1 MAKKPTTQNQTPR
14 RKATHAP
21 FPKNGDGVLTWAR
34 FYRQAWDV
42 YPVPVPPGQK
52 GPTLRGWQNLRLAD
66 GDLKRYFPNGSNIGL
81 LLGEPSGGLVDVDLD
96 APEACAVAAAFLPPT
111 DCVHGRPAKLR
122 SHFWYRCTPAPKTQ
136 KFIDPDGTVLLE
148 LRSTGGQTL
157 VPNSSHSE
165 ESLGWEGEGE
175 PALVDG
181 KELQRAGG
189 FGASAATLARHWP
202 RAKGSRQD
210 FALALAGFLLR
221 YGLDEDAAC
230 LLIQMAARGAGDEE
244 IFKRVRTVMDTARK
258 LKDGQP
264 TTGRPTIERLL
275 LGDGKKVVACLQK
288 WLALRGG
295 AREAPGG
302 ALYEIKDGRIIR
314 WRPTREGPV
323 AHPLTNNFACH
334 VTEELTLDDGVET
347 TTAFRIEGAT
357 DTGEPL
363 PPKTIPAA
371 QFGGMGWVTD
381 RWGLK
386 AIVAAG
392 PATKDYLRE
401 AIQVLSPKARR
412 RHVFTHTGWREMDG
426 EWVYLTSGG
435 AVGHEGFEVDLG
447 QELTRYSLPRE
458 PEDQAGAME
467 ESLKLLR
474 LAPLRIT
481 LPLWAVMFRAPL
493 ASIFPCDLS
502 LWLEGQT
509 GSLKSPLAALFLS
522 HFGDFERTHLP
533 GAWSSTANQLEK
545 RAFALKDLPF
555 VVDDFAPSG
564 NDRHKLEST
573 VARLLRSQGN
583 LAGRGRLRA
592 DLTDRPAYYPRGI
605 IISTGEGRPPGQSL
619 LARMLIVEVT
629 REDVNLK
636 ALTAVQRGDSRLPH
650 AMAGYVLWL
659 APQIPKLRK
668 KLAKVFEKARRKATA
683 RGRHLRIPEVI
694 AHLWLGMESG
704 FGYAEAVGACPH
716 AEAETLRAEGWEA
729 LTELAAV
736 QSKALEEERP
746 SVRFFQV
753 LANLLTQG
761 KATIF
766 PREQSEF
773 GNDYTGRAEF
783 LGWHDKD
790 ALYLLP
796 AASFRAVSRFWDES
810 GEPLAVRPGRLLQ
823 DLGKE
828 GLTECATGRNSYVVK
843 IKGKNHRVLK
853 VRCPAVAALLGEEF
867 PPLSALEAQSENDQP
882 DWDSG

>member
-1 MAKKPTTQNQTPR
+1 MA
-14 RKATHAP
+14 
-21 FPKNGDGVLTWAR
+21 
-34 FYRQAWDV
+34 
-42 YPVPVPPGQK
+42 
-52 GPTLRGWQNLRLAD
+52 
-66 GDLKRYFPNGSNIGL
+66 
-81 LLGEPSGGLVDVDLD
+81 
-96 APEACAVAAAFLPPT
+96 AVVA
-111 DCVHGRPAKLR
+111 
-122 SHFWYRCTPAPKTQ
+122 
-136 KFIDPDGTVLLE
+136 
-148 LRSTGGQTL
+148 STA
-157 VPNSSHSE
+157 V
-165 ESLGWEGEGE
+165 
-175 PALVDG
+175 
-181 KELQRAGG
+181 
-189 FGASAATLARHWP
+189 LARYWP
-202 RAKGSRQD
+202 EKGSRHHA
-210 FALALAGFLLR
+210 ALAVEGFLLR
-221 YGLDEDAAC
+221 GGMGKDLTARIVRE
-230 LLIQMAARGAGDEE
+230 AARAAGDEE
-244 IFKRVRTVMDTARK
+244 SWKRGDTGTAEA
-258 LKDGQP
+258 LKGGRP
-264 TTGRPTIERLL
+264 TTGGPTLAELL
-275 LGDGKKVVACLQK
+275 RGDGKKVVACLRK

-295 AREAPGG
+295 AREAREAPGG
-302 ALYEIKDGRIIR
+302 SHYEIKDGRIIR
-314 WRPTREGPV
+314 WRQTREGPV
-323 AHPLTNNFACH
+323 AHPLTNNFVCH
-334 VTEELTLDDGVET
+334 VTEELILDDGVET

-371 QFGGMGWVTD
+371 QFGGLGWVTD

-458 PEDQAGAME
+458 PKDPAGAME

-493 ASIFPCDLS
+493 ASIFPCDLN

-509 GSLKSPLAALFLS
+509 GSLKSTLAPLFLS

-545 RAFALKDLPF
+545 QAFALKDLPF

-564 NDRHKLEST
+564 NDRRKLEST
-573 VARLLRSQGN
+573 AARLLRSQGN

-592 DLTDRPAYYPRGI
+592 DLTDRPAYSPRGI

-629 REDVNLK
+629 REDVDLK
-636 ALTAVQRGDSRLPH
+636 ALSAVQQGDSRLPH

-704 FGYAEAVGACPH
+704 LEYAEAVGACPH
-716 AEAETLRAEGWEA
+716 AVAEALRAEGWEA
-729 LTELAAV
+729 LAELAAV
-736 QSKALEEERP
+736 QSKAVEEERP

-761 KATIF
+761 KAIVF
-766 PREQSEF
+766 ARKQFEF
-773 GNDYTGRAEF
+773 GKDYTGRAEF
-783 LGWHDKD
+783 LGWHDKND
-790 ALYLLP
+790 LYLLP
-796 AASFRAVSRFWDES
+796 VASFRAVSRFCEES
-810 GEPLAVRPGRLLQ
+810 GEPFAVRQGRLHQ

-882 DWDSG
+882 DWDSE